1 MATIENPKHLKQM
14 GICFKVSKN
23 EKKNIK
29 WHRMSCKKPNSVL
42 FWVFFLGG
50 GLKTGPLLILLLRR
64 MLEETVFGC
73 EALEMICG
81 HQISPPTE

>member
-42 FWVFFLGG
+42 FWVIFLGG
-50 GLKTGPLLILLLRR
+50 GFENRSPSYSVVKENARR
-64 MLEETVFGC
+64 DSVWL
-73 EALEMICG
+73 
-81 HQISPPTE
+81 

>member
-42 FWVFFLGG
+42 FWGFFSGG
-50 GLKTGPLLILLLRR
+50 GG
-64 MLEETVFGC
+64 V
-73 EALEMICG
+73 
-81 HQISPPTE
+81 